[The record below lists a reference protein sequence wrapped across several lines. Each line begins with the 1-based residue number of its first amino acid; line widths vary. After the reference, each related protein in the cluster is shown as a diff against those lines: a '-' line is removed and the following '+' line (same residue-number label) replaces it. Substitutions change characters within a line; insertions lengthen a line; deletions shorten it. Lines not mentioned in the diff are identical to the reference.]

1 MLIYYLVSQQYC
13 AFQSEIFFVFF
24 SLHSFRL
31 AKLRPGIKPS
41 LKVYEL
47 KYIFCTGTGYGNGIR
62 ERDTLRNRYTGPQE
76 HRPTGPQVKRQK
88 IGLQGSHQHPTL
100 TFFFGFLFRQ
110 LCVQPPITQ
119 IVYTTNVLYLH
130 MSYKISIHNRIFIGF
145 ALGWSYYGK
154 TEEYDYSEFTL
165 FLGLLSIVIVRS

>member
-1 MLIYYLVSQQYC
+1 MQGLNQY
-13 AFQSEIFFVFF
+13 
-24 SLHSFRL
+24 
-31 AKLRPGIKPS
+31 PS
-41 LKVYEL
+41 
-47 KYIFCTGTGYGNGIR
+47 
-62 ERDTLRNRYTGPQE
+62 
-76 HRPTGPQVKRQK
+76 
-88 IGLQGSHQHPTL
+88 L

-110 LCVQPPITQ
+110 LCVSRGGTQ